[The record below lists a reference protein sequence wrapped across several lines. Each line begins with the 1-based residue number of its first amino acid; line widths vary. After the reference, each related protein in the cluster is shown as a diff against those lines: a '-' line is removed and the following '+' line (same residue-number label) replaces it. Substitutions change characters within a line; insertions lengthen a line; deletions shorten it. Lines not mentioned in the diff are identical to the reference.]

1 MVLHADNMQYFY
13 GIFPS
18 FFTEEY
24 LGVSLSVTLLHYGCC
39 IRRLG
44 LAVDLRSRRIGLGL
58 GLPL

>member
-1 MVLHADNMQYFY
+1 MQIICSIFMVVFLV
-13 GIFPS
+13 

-24 LGVSLSVTLLHYGCC
+24 FGVSLSVTLLHYGCC

-44 LAVDLRSRRIGLGL
+44 LAVDLRSRCVGLGL